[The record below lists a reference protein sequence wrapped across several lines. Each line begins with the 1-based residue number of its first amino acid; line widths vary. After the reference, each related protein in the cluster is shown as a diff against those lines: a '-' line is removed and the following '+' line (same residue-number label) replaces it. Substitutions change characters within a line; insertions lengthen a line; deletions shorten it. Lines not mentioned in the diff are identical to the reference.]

1 MNESTNP
8 DNGFGSA
15 PSIDPFQAAKASA
28 IKAAEELRNAA
39 AQKASDIRTAAE
51 SRAQQF
57 KTAAEQKAAELK
69 TDLTEKAGEFR
80 HYADDA
86 VVHAKETLGEAREKC
101 ENLFAEAEEL
111 ARVKPR
117 QALLTAFG
125 VGLVVGLLLRR

>member
-1 MNESTNP
+1 MNESSNP
-8 DNGFGSA
+8 DIGFE
-15 PSIDPFQAAKASA
+15 PSPTADPFQAAKASA
-28 IKAAEELRNAA
+28 MKAADELRTAA
-39 AQKASDIRTAAE
+39 AQKAAEIRSAAE

-57 KTAAEQKAAELK
+57 KSAAEQKASELK
-69 TDLTEKAGEFR
+69 SDLTEKAGELR

-86 VVHAKETLGEAREKC
+86 VIHARETLGEAREKC
-101 ENLFAEAEEL
+101 ENLLFDAEEL